1 MATPLTDIYDFF
13 LSKVSDYSF
22 IRLNNT
28 GDLEAVLYK
37 YLRSAVVKFINC
49 NKDLTIDEVNQQFI
63 SDLDMDE
70 KEILATLMAV
80 EYVIGQILDEKSMKK
95 IITPKDYQIRSQVSQ
110 NNHLKDLIELK
121 KELNLEASQLMNTYS
136 LKHNMGDLL

>member
-37 YLRSAVVKFINC
+37 YLRSAVVKFVNC
-49 NKDLTIDEVNQQFI
+49 NKDLTIDEVNQQFV

-80 EYVIGQILDEKSMKK
+80 EYVSNQILNEKNMKQV
-95 IITPKDYQIRSQVSQ
+95 ISDKDYKIHSQA
-110 NNHLKDLIELK
+110 NHLQELLKIKKDLV
-121 KELNLEASQLMNTYS
+121 LEASQLMSDYS
-136 LKHNMGDLL
+136 LKNHMGDLL